1 MNGQYPRFKN
11 SYFYEELTEHFLL
24 TATELEFVRSC
35 RGNANR
41 QGMAI
46 LLKGLEYLGYFPENL
61 QQVPPSIRSFV
72 GKQLGLLTD
81 LTNQYPW
88 ESSTRERHLAQ
99 IREVTGWRSMT
110 SQDKQELEQ
119 WLRQEGSLSAP
130 SGERLLDCASQRL
143 FQLRLELPAEAELQ
157 RLVNA
162 ALNGYFYDLYEQ
174 MTAQLPLKV
183 QTQLDEL
190 LVVPPDGVISPFE
203 SLKADAANPGVNNLE
218 REISKLKTLRALG
231 VPPEAFRSI
240 PWKVLQML
248 KRRAWNEKASEMRE
262 HPQGVRY
269 ALIATFVHVRLAEV
283 IDDVVKMLV
292 EIIQRLD
299 RRSDQQVYRSW
310 KRRNYSL

>member
-11 SYFYEELTEHFLL
+11 SYFHEELTEHFLL
-24 TATELEFVRSC
+24 TKAELEFVRSC

-41 QGMAI
+41 QGVAI

-61 QQVPPSIRSFV
+61 QLVPPSIRSFV

-88 ESSTRERHLAQ
+88 ESSTRERHLGQ
-99 IREVTGWRSMT
+99 IRETTGWRSMT

-119 WLRQEGSLSAP
+119 WLRQEGALSAP
-130 SGERLLDCASQRL
+130 SGEKLLDCACQRL

-162 ALNGYFYDLYEQ
+162 ALNGYFSDLYERT
-174 MTAQLPLKV
+174 TAQLPLKV

-190 LVVPPDGVISPFE
+190 LVVPTGGVVSRFE

-218 REISKLKTLRALG
+218 KKSG
-231 VPPEAFRSI
+231 S
-240 PWKVLQML
+240 
-248 KRRAWNEKASEMRE
+248 
-262 HPQGVRY
+262 
-269 ALIATFVHVRLAEV
+269 
-283 IDDVVKMLV
+283 
-292 EIIQRLD
+292 
-299 RRSDQQVYRSW
+299 
-310 KRRNYSL
+310 

>member
-24 TATELEFVRSC
+24 TTAELEFVRSC

-119 WLRQEGSLSAP
+119 WLRQEGAGSQRGETVGLCLSAAFP
-130 SGERLLDCASQRL
+130 IAARVAGGSRTPASRECGSERLLLRPVRADDGAASAKGTN
-143 FQLRLELPAEAELQ
+143 PA
-157 RLVNA
+157 R
-162 ALNGYFYDLYEQ
+162 
-174 MTAQLPLKV
+174 
-183 QTQLDEL
+183 
-190 LVVPPDGVISPFE
+190 
-203 SLKADAANPGVNNLE
+203 
-218 REISKLKTLRALG
+218 
-231 VPPEAFRSI
+231 
-240 PWKVLQML
+240 
-248 KRRAWNEKASEMRE
+248 
-262 HPQGVRY
+262 
-269 ALIATFVHVRLAEV
+269 
-283 IDDVVKMLV
+283 
-292 EIIQRLD
+292 
-299 RRSDQQVYRSW
+299 
-310 KRRNYSL
+310 